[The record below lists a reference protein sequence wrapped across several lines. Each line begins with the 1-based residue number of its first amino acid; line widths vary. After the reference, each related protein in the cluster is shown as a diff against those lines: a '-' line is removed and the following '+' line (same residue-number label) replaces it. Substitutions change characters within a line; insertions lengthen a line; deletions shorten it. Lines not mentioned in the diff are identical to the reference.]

1 MMKTKKRDIWSIISW
16 IILFALILYF
26 VYPLVMLL
34 REAVYED
41 GQFTIAGFRKFF
53 AKSYYYKT
61 ILNSFKVAIGVMVCA
76 LLVGVPFS
84 YFYTFYRLR
93 GKKILFVL
101 CLLATMSA
109 PFIGAYSWVL
119 LLGRSGAITTFLKTY
134 LGIKL
139 GDIYGFNGILLCLT
153 LKLFPLVVIYM
164 NGAFRNIDN
173 SLIEAAENYGCKG
186 VKRLVTIIMALSMPT
201 MLAAALLVFM
211 RAFADF
217 GTPLLIGEGF
227 KTFPVLIYE
236 AFLGENGQDFN
247 FASSV
252 SVIAIVITGA
262 VFLFQKFVTS
272 QFQFS
277 VNAIN
282 KIDPKTPRGL
292 FGILIHLYCYL
303 LVFIA
308 LLPNIYI
315 IYMSFRK
322 FNNSVMLD
330 GYSLDNYVMAVKKQL
345 ARSVK
350 NTLIISFVALALIVV
365 IAVIIAYLV
374 VRRSSFLN
382 HTIDTISMLPYI
394 MPGAVIGI
402 SLIVGFNRK
411 PFQLTGTI
419 FIMIIALVI
428 RRMPFTSRSATA
440 AMMQIPMSTEEAALS
455 LGASK
460 IKTFIKVTVPMMYN
474 GIVSGA
480 VLSFAS
486 IITEMSSTVL
496 LYNSRTI
503 TLTIGT
509 YTSIVRGMTGVA
521 AAFSAITT
529 VFTVL
534 CLVVYLF
541 ITNEEDVS
549 M

>member
-1 MMKTKKRDIWSIISW
+1 MMKTKKRDIWNIISW